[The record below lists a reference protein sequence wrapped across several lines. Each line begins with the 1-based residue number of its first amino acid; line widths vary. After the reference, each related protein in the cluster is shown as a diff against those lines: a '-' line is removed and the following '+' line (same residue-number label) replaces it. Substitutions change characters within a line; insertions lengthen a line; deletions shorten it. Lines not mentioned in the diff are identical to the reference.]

1 MGKLLLVIVAYL
13 ALGFVGSFL
22 WNHVM
27 PVFGVPKLTVIQ
39 FTFLALLLRILNP
52 NSTKVE

>member
-1 MGKLLLVIVAYL
+1 MGKLLLVFGVYL
-13 ALGFVGSFL
+13 LLGVVGSFL

-27 PVFGVPKLTVIQ
+27 PVFGVPKLSIIQ

-52 NSTKVE
+52 NTTKVE